1 MSFIVKGLKDLKAL
15 AENISEELKSE
26 GFAENQYDM
35 QKVIEEKTSSLAVE
49 TKANEVMH
57 TSNTGAGAEL
67 VPGAILATDFID
79 IVPKISPFIGALG
92 GYHGRNMPLIADVAV
107 IGELPFHN
115 LGDQWTG
122 GAGSNYPAQGAG
134 KVPTAK
140 IEIRQKKYEFSVD
153 VSDEEIRF
161 VNVVDILATIQ
172 RKIAMSASRT
182 QEALLLNGDTTA
194 TATGNIN
201 NDDATP
207 AATSY
212 YLGADGLRKAG
223 LANGVDV
230 GTLEFDDF
238 LAVLA
243 KLEDQGANPSE
254 ILWLFNHNTYT
265 KALGVTEFKDSSING
280 RGSTIFSG
288 ALTNVLGSDVFVG
301 RDFPK
306 TEADGKV
313 SSVTP
318 ANNVKGGFL
327 AAHRNA
333 VQYGYAGEY
342 MMEVSRVPGKGYN
355 VHGHYFMG
363 ANTVDNAT
371 GATIA
376 DLSTMVAAGYN
387 VTV

>member
-1 MSFIVKGLKDLKAL
+1 MDFIAKSAKELAEWISAAMQNEGFEEKQYSIDKVLEEKSSAL
-15 AENISEELKSE
+15 AL
-26 GFAENQYDM
+26 
-35 QKVIEEKTSSLAVE
+35 E
-49 TKANEVMH
+49 TKDDEVMH
-57 TSNTGAGAEL
+57 TTNTGAGAEL

-79 IVPKISPFIGALG
+79 LVPKISPFIGALG

-115 LGDQWTG
+115 LGTEWTT

-153 VSDEEIRF
+153 LSDEEMRF
-161 VNVVDILATIQ
+161 VNVVDVMATIQ
-172 RKIAMSASRT
+172 RKLAMSASRT
-182 QEALLLNGDTTA
+182 QEALLLNGDVVTA
-194 TATGNIN
+194 ATGNVN
-201 NDDATP
+201 SDDGAP
-207 AATSY
+207 AAASY
-212 YLGADGLRKAG
+212 YLGANGLRKAG

-243 KLEDQGANPSE
+243 KLDDQGANPSE
-254 ILWLFNHNTYT
+254 VLWLFNHNTYT

-280 RGSTIFSG
+280 RSSTIYSG
-288 ALTNVLGSDVFVG
+288 SLTNVLGSDVFVA

-313 SSVTP
+313 SATP
-318 ANNVKGGFL
+318 ANNTKGGFL

-333 VQYGYAGEY
+333 IQYGYNGDY
-342 MMEVSRVPGKGYN
+342 QIEVARVQGKGWN
-355 VHGHYFMG
+355 IHGHYFMG

-371 GATIA
+371 GATID
-376 DLSTMVAAGYN
+376 DLSQMIAAGYN
-387 VTV
+387 VTI